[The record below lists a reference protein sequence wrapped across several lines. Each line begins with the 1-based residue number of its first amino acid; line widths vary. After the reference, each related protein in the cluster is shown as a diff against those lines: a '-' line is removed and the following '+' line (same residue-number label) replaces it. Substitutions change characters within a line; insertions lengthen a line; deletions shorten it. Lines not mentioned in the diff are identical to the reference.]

1 MSFRLL
7 LHLRQRLTRYATIPC
22 RLYLVNSP
30 VVRGD
35 NLIFQ
40 DHGVRDVRNTVIGR
54 WINSLRFFI
63 GQAELYERTH
73 GEKFVY
79 NPNATKSENVMDRWI
94 LARCQSLIKHV
105 KQEMEGGST
114 WPRRSGSVAY
124 RAKKFPLARSL
135 PTLHGRAPIAR
146 PDRRADQLVHS
157 IQP

>member
-1 MSFRLL
+1 MR
-7 LHLRQRLTRYATIPC
+7 TRSRPRTNDCLNASGD

-105 KQEMEGGST
+105 KQEMEGELWRGAI
-114 WPRRSGSVAY
+114 VI
-124 RAKKFPLARSL
+124 L
-135 PTLHGRAPIAR
+135 
-146 PDRRADQLVHS
+146 
-157 IQP
+157 